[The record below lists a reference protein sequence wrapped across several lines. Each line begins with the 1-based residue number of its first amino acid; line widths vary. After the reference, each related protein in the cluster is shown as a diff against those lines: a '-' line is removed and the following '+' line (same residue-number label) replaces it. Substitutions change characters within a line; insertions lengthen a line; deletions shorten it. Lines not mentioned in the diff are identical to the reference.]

1 MSTEAIITS
10 NFTGQFATAD
20 VAAAPLAS
28 DSETYRFE
36 IRVNG
41 RFAGSDF
48 DRERWS
54 EDQEHY
60 EANIYASSYRPFT
73 GDYLLTAERTIQ
85 SLCDQLAVAA
95 AI

>member
-28 DSETYRFE
+28 DPETYRFE

-41 RFAGSDF
+41 RFKGSAF
-48 DRERWS
+48 ARVRWS
-54 EDQEHY
+54 DAQEHF
-60 EANIYASSYRPFT
+60 EANIYESSYGPFA
-73 GDYLLTAERTIQ
+73 GESLFTAERAIQ